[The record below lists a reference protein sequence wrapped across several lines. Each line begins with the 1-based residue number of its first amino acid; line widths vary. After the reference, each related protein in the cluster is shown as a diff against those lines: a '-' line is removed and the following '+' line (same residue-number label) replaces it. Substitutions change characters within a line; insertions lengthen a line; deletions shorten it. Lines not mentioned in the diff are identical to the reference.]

1 MIELALIFVFIGLL
15 TLFTKKKSF
24 KKGMSL
30 FLAVGMVA
38 IILAGCGT
46 SDELTKEEPAKQQEK
61 TPTLKVTTADTFES
75 DENGTVTISGKTEP
89 DAELTLTVDG
99 QSDQTATSDAD
110 GKFSFAINEVPA
122 DGSAVLTT
130 TWKGQDKSQNIT
142 YQANPTYK
150 TKLAKIEQDKKD
162 AEAKVAA
169 EQKKEQERLAAVAAE
184 EQRVEAARVAEEARK
199 VEEKRVADAKAA
211 EDAKNRANARAA
223 AEAKEAEQKRQASEQ
238 QPQGEMVY
246 ITATGKRYHYTQ
258 SCRGLNNSNGETQV
272 TLSDAQSRGLTK
284 CKFE

>member
-1 MIELALIFVFIGLL
+1 M
-15 TLFTKKKSF
+15 
-24 KKGMSL
+24 
-30 FLAVGMVA
+30 
-38 IILAGCGT
+38 
-46 SDELTKEEPAKQQEK
+46 
-61 TPTLKVTTADTFES
+61 
-75 DENGTVTISGKTEP
+75 
-89 DAELTLTVDG
+89 
-99 QSDQTATSDAD
+99 
-110 GKFSFAINEVPA
+110 
-122 DGSAVLTT
+122 
-130 TWKGQDKSQNIT
+130 
-142 YQANPTYK
+142 
-150 TKLAKIEQDKKD
+150 
-162 AEAKVAA
+162 
-169 EQKKEQERLAAVAAE
+169 
-184 EQRVEAARVAEEARK
+184 EAARVAEEARK